1 MYCINGCD
9 ECRVCQARTVGI
21 PIFICNIGSSQGLLY
36 TGRARASL
44 GLSSLGQFFRQC
56 LSPHF
61 LLWNL
66 DFWYAWSLGQNEKN

>member
-1 MYCINGCD
+1 MKMQENEFG
-9 ECRVCQARTVGI
+9 VFKG
-21 PIFICNIGSSQGLLY
+21 FIYLNTKKREKFDNNQGLLY

-56 LSPHF
+56 LGPHF

-66 DFWYAWSLGQNEKN
+66 DFWYARSLGQNEKN

>member
-1 MYCINGCD
+1 MGK
-9 ECRVCQARTVGI
+9 VGMGK
-21 PIFICNIGSSQGLLY
+21 NQGLLY

-44 GLSSLGQFFRQC
+44 GRSSLGQFFRQC